1 VLEGTALAWRT
12 TERPHHI
19 CLAVRESNSFIML
32 SAVLAIAASTS
43 LLPMTVTERRFTVRN
58 ADLRKAS
65 AAIKSV
71 AATCARWGEDEFKV
85 FGVAPMEYSTRNLP
99 NGISLQFYKPGVQPL
114 TEDGC
119 LDLLL
124 LQRAGGDRADV
135 VIKASDGGLS
145 GVRAR
150 HLDLIYKLLLDDCR
164 SGALGDDAKLVLGLH
179 PPTASVSKLRRK
191 IAAACLYDKK
201 GQYSRF

>member
-1 VLEGTALAWRT
+1 MLEGTALAWRT

-99 NGISLQFYKPGVQPL
+99 NGISLQFYKPGVQL